1 MRLQSAR
8 SLVVLATLMTPT
20 LRIPVP
26 GAPGQPSA
34 HATGNRLRTAE
45 VRDRPTQGCPVTQ
58 APADRFVPPAPYAS
72 RPPGDQMFWFG
83 TKRLWTI
90 LPADGTW
97 RGLRPYSPTGRGF
110 RQKIF
115 WWREGYFWLAD
126 PNPELTVRARR
137 LDAPAPPFTIPHATN
152 GYTEKDFKS
161 F

>member
-1 MRLQSAR
+1 
-8 SLVVLATLMTPT
+8 
-20 LRIPVP
+20 
-26 GAPGQPSA
+26 
-34 HATGNRLRTAE
+34 
-45 VRDRPTQGCPVTQ
+45 
-58 APADRFVPPAPYAS
+58 
-72 RPPGDQMFWFG
+72 MFWFG

-161 F
+161 FMLVGVDFPTHGCWEITGRFKGDELTFVVWLAP